1 MEWHDFYL
9 TAGGVSGALVGLLFV
24 AMSVRDRDLAGTSLL
39 GASRQA
45 LLALSV
51 ALAVSL
57 LMLMPSALAIPV
69 DVVLLLLGAG
79 MLPGSLAGQWAIAR
93 RRLTAPFLLE
103 VGVFDLACVGL
114 AVSGGSRLAGV
125 PASSELILALAV
137 MAFVGVALFSSW
149 RLMKGHRPSVI
160 FEPERGHGRARASRA
175 SSTHAQ
181 SCR

>member
-1 MEWHDFYL
+1 
-9 TAGGVSGALVGLLFV
+9 V

-57 LMLMPSALAIPV
+57 LMLMPGALARPV
-69 DVVLLLLGAG
+69 NAVLLLLGAG

-103 VGVFDLACVGL
+103 VGVFDLACIGL
-114 AVSGGSRLAGV
+114 AVAGGSRLAGV
-125 PASSELILALAV
+125 PASSELVLALAV
-137 MAFVGVALFSSW
+137 MAFVGVALFRSW
-149 RLMKGHRPSVI
+149 RLMTGQRPSVV
-160 FEPERGHGRARASRA
+160 FEPERARGEVRP
-175 SSTHAQ
+175 
-181 SCR
+181 